1 MKNIYSLLIII
12 GLSSLTIQAQ
22 TTLSYSGTGIS
33 NINGSPTKT
42 GVIAQNF
49 TTVAPGTNLHAGLVG
64 NTSNGGLNIGV
75 LGTTTKNTIG
85 TATKYIGVFGD
96 NSFNSLNVAGTE
108 TYGGYFASKNTGAS
122 SIIYGTKSEAGGSNN
137 SSLTIGVEATAI
149 NNSSTT
155 ASATIAIRGNT
166 TSGQSTVANI
176 YRDMANPGGFFSSND
191 GQGIYA
197 TTSGT
202 YKSGNATIS
211 QAVTGYSNV
220 TNAFNNV
227 GVVGFAEGSGGFKT
241 GVYGAADGSAATLLS
256 SGITGEDKIN
266 STTSYAGYFIGRV
279 WVDGGL
285 RSTSLSGTGIRNVSA
300 DANGNLTVS
309 SPTRY
314 YSAPHVSFVRVS
326 NDAAEAGYLSGTA
339 YLSSGT
345 GTLRLPLY
353 LPHGAK
359 LTNVRV
365 HYNDN
370 DATNN
375 LTFAIILSSASANSG
390 TTLASAS
397 SSGNVVSNLLVDMP
411 LSNPI
416 VDNQSSTYY
425 IDVIPRAGG
434 SVWTNSSSLSVRS
447 VIITYTE

>member
-1 MKNIYSLLIII
+1 MKKIYFLLIV
-12 GLSSLTIQAQ
+12 SLTSWKMQAQ
-22 TTLSYSGTGIS
+22 TTLSYSGTGAS
-33 NINGSPTKT
+33 NINGSPSKV
-42 GVIAQNF
+42 GAIALNF
-49 TTVAPGTNLHAGLVG
+49 TTVVPGTNLHIGLAG
-64 NTSNGGLNIGV
+64 NTSNGAINVGLY
-75 LGTTTKNTIG
+75 GTTVKNTVG

-96 NSFNSLNVAGTE
+96 NSFNSLNVGGTE
-108 TYGGYFASKNTGAS
+108 TYGGFFTSKNTGAS
-122 SIIYGTKSEAGGSNN
+122 SIIYGTKSEASGSNN
-137 SSLTIGVEATAI
+137 TSLTVGVEATAI

-202 YKSGNATIS
+202 YKSGTATIS

-241 GVYGAADGSAATLLS
+241 GVYGVTDGSAAVLLS
-256 SGITGEDKIN
+256 SGITGEDRIN

-314 YSAPHVSFVRVS
+314 YSAPHVSFVKVT
-326 NDAAEAGYLSGTA
+326 NDGSEAGYQSGTA
-339 YLSSGT
+339 YLSSGL
-345 GTLRLPLY
+345 GTLRVPLY

-359 LTNVRV
+359 LTNARIN
-365 HYNDN
+365 YNDN

-375 LTFAIILSSASANSG
+375 LTFEVISSSASANSG
-390 TTLASAS
+390 TVLASAS
-397 SSGNVVSNLLVDMP
+397 SSGNVVSNLFVDMP

-416 VDNQSSTYY
+416 VNNQNSTYY
-425 IDVIPRAGG
+425 IDVTPKSGV
-434 SVWTNSSSLSVRS
+434 SVWTNSPSLSVRS
-447 VIITYTE
+447 VVVTYTE